1 MGMWVEKLG
10 GKVASCCVVIDL
22 PDLKGR
28 EKLKDYDLFNLVEFA
43 GE

>member
-1 MGMWVEKLG
+1 LEEIFFE
-10 GKVASCCVVIDL
+10 CVSIIDL

-28 EKLKDYDLFNLVEFA
+28 EKIEKSGYKVFTVVEFL